1 MLAIPTT
8 SSGDFGNAE
17 EGEVRMY
24 ATFVE
29 INTGESDLDAARET
43 LRSSAVP
50 RARESGA
57 RAAYWL
63 APGAGRGITIVVFD
77 SEESARRLAARF
89 EVGQSP
95 PAAPGAPPATVK
107 SVEVREVL
115 ASLD

>member
-1 MLAIPTT
+1 
-8 SSGDFGNAE
+8 
-17 EGEVRMY
+17 MY

-29 INTGESDLDAARET
+29 INTRESDLNAARET
-43 LRSSAVP
+43 LLSSAVP

-63 APGAGRGITIVVFD
+63 APSAGRSITIVVFD
-77 SEESARRLAARF
+77 SEESAQGLAARF
-89 EVGQSP
+89 EVGQP
-95 PAAPGAPPATVK
+95 PAAAPGAPPATVR